1 MRTLIVVIA
10 LALVACHPPVPVA
23 RPLDEFA
30 VSVAQP
36 SSRTTYILY
45 KFLQRIGIESDT
57 ATPIADGGVEAKA
70 SFIFNDRGTHVPLAA
85 SFRLAKDGST
95 RRFDAWGFVARQAP
109 ADDHVLALGDGRFAV
124 RSLDVPTRVVTPS
137 GPFAVAAAYA
147 PLLGQELLAQRW
159 IALGRP
165 PRLALLPAG
174 EVAVESRGHES
185 YPLDGR
191 QVSFEHIVITGLVWG
206 RQDLWLDDKSK
217 LAAVVTR
224 DAEFDHFEGVRDDY
238 MPLVEAFV
246 ARAGADAVA
255 WLADAAHRR
264 DEVGPVALV
273 GGRLVDGSGAPPVE
287 DAVVV
292 YEGDRILAAGPRAT
306 TAVPANARRIDVH
319 GETILPGLW
328 DMHAHVEQV
337 EQAAV
342 YLAAGVTTVR
352 DEGNILEFITALRD
366 TIDDGHGVG
375 PRIIADGIVDSDSP
389 YAIGTLRVSSPA
401 DIAPIIDRLVKAH
414 CAELKIYS
422 SLKPELVPALVAEAH
437 RRGLRVTGHVP
448 AGMTIEEAVDD
459 GFDGI
464 NHVSMM
470 MSMVFPRDLGELRK
484 LSPAQRQRLMVG
496 LDVKSPAI
504 QRVLGKMAERKI
516 AFDPTIALYEET
528 SFPAAELDR
537 REAGRAK
544 LPRELRNM
552 FPGVDPAKA
561 ADGEARF
568 KKYLEIIAEAH
579 RRGVPIV
586 AGTDQAILGHSLH
599 RELELYVAAGLT
611 PMEALQSAT
620 SVPAK
625 LLGRDKELGTV
636 SAGKRADII
645 VVAGN
650 PLADIR
656 DTRKVTL
663 VIARGHAYEPAPLW
677 KLAGFQP

>member
-1 MRTLIVVIA
+1 MRIRFVVAA
-10 LALVACHPPVPVA
+10 LALAACHPLPVA
-23 RPLDEFA
+23 RPLDELA
-30 VSVAQP
+30 VSATQP
-36 SSRTTYILY
+36 SARSSYVLY
-45 KFLQRIGIESDT
+45 KFLQRIGVENDT
-57 ATPIADGGVEAKA
+57 FTPIADGGVEAKA
-70 SFIFNDRGTHVPLAA
+70 SFIFNDRGSNVPLAA
-85 SFRLAKDGST
+85 SFRLGRDGT
-95 RRFDAWGFVARQAP
+95 PRRFDAWGSLSRFADT
-109 ADDHVLALGDGRFAV
+109 DDHVLALGDGRFAV
-124 RSLDVPTRVVTPS
+124 RSLGAPLRVVTPS
-137 GPFAVAAAYA
+137 APFAVAAAYA
-147 PLLGQELLAQRW
+147 PLLGEELLLRRW

-165 PRLALLPAG
+165 RQLTLLPAG
-174 EVAVESRGHES
+174 EATIESRGHEN

-191 QVSFEHIVITGLVWG
+191 SIGFEHVVVQGLAWG
-206 RQDLWLDDKSK
+206 RQDLWLDDKHD
-217 LAAVVTR
+217 LAAIVTR
-224 DAEFDHFEGVRDDY
+224 DAEFDHFEGARDDY
-238 MPLVEAFV
+238 APLVEAFV

-255 WLADAAHRR
+255 WLAEAAHGRA
-264 DEVGPVALV
+264 EAGPVALV
-273 GGRLVDGSGAPPVE
+273 GGRLVDGSGAPAIE

-306 TAVPANARRIDVH
+306 TSVPANARRVDVH
-319 GETILPGLW
+319 GQTILPGLW

-366 TIDDGHGVG
+366 AVEAGRGVG
-375 PRIIADGIVDSDSP
+375 PRIISDGIVDSDGP
-389 YAIGTLRVSSPA
+389 YAIGTLRVNSPA
-401 DIAPIIDRLVKAH
+401 DIAPIIDRLVKAG
-414 CAELKIYS
+414 CNALKIYS

-437 RRGLRVTGHVP
+437 RRGLRVTGHIP
-448 AGMTIEEAVDD
+448 QGLTIEEAVDD
-459 GFDGI
+459 GFDGV

-470 MSMVFPRDLGELRK
+470 ASMVYPRTFAELRK
-484 LSPAQRQRLMVG
+484 LSPAQRHQLLIG

-504 QRVLGKMAERKI
+504 QRVLGKMAARQV
-516 AFDPTIALYEET
+516 AFDPTLAVYEEG

-537 REAGRAK
+537 REPGRAK
-544 LPRELRNM
+544 QPRVLRDQ
-552 FPGVDPAKA
+552 FPGVDPAHA
-561 ADGEARF
+561 AEGAESF
-568 KKYLEIIAEAH
+568 KKWLEIVAEAH

-599 RELELYVAAGLT
+599 RELELYVEAGLT

-636 SAGKRADII
+636 TVGKRADII